1 MEKQRRGREGYKIVA
16 DMASPLIHGVL
27 KSIEIGGNPC
37 GGGPSILADA
47 ILIK

>member
-16 DMASPLIHGVL
+16 DMASLLIHGVL

-37 GGGPSILADA
+37 GGGSILADA

>member
-16 DMASPLIHGVL
+16 DMASLLIHGVL

-37 GGGPSILADA
+37 GGALSL
-47 ILIK
+47 LMLF

>member
-16 DMASPLIHGVL
+16 DMASLLIHGVL

-37 GGGPSILADA
+37 RGGGPLSL
-47 ILIK
+47 LMLF